1 MDNSFSDEDY
11 CGLFHFRFW
20 IYGTWYDVCIDD
32 YLPVGPNGDLNFCH
46 NKVCKSEFW
55 CALLEKAYAKVN
67 GSYEALEGGFTTD
80 ALVDMSGGV
89 EEKFNLK
96 EIKYKQKNEIDSL
109 WLILTQAKKK
119 KSVICCNLEPDELV
133 ADFKMSN
140 GLVKGHAYVVTTLAN
155 VTTSEN
161 KKFRLLK
168 CHK

>member
-1 MDNSFSDEDY
+1 MFKT
-11 CGLFHFRFW
+11 G
-20 IYGTWYDVCIDD
+20 
-32 YLPVGPNGDLNFCH
+32 
-46 NKVCKSEFW
+46 
-55 CALLEKAYAKVN
+55 
-67 GSYEALEGGFTTD
+67 LEGGFTTD